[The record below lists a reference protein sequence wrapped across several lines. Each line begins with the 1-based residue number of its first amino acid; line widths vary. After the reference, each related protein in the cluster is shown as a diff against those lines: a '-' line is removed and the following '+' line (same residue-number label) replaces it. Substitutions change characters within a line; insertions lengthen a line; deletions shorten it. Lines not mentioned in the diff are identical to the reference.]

1 MIYKKGLDIISVD
14 EHAQVAI
21 KVVVQSLKIPE
32 HTLLR
37 ILQKL
42 SKLLEGTKQQIKN
55 VTTQLN

>member
-1 MIYKKGLDIISVD
+1 CFIKKGLNIISVD
-14 EHAQVAI
+14 EHTQVAI
-21 KVVVQSLKIPE
+21 KVVAQSLKISE

-37 ILQKL
+37 ILQTL